1 MFRGSLRKDQRRCP
15 ENSSSFVVLVKENK
29 TKIRRYTMNLKDLSK
44 ACLFLVIFT
53 AVGFISMIATSKAA
67 EESKEKQESVK
78 QRASEHDHDAMM
90 EKLKEF
96 ATPNENHKVLGT
108 LVGNWDN
115 TVKSWMSPDAKPEE
129 SKGTSEID
137 WIMGGRFVEQEVKG
151 TFMGQPFEGI
161 GIIGYDNEKK
171 QYQSIWID
179 NMGTG
184 ITTGS
189 GNYDPS
195 TKTLTDQGTFSCPA
209 EGQKS
214 YRGVTKI
221 IDQDNFTY
229 EMFMA
234 GPDGKEFRAME
245 IVYTRKK

>member
-1 MFRGSLRKDQRRCP
+1 MNSKKVTEAFLFFVMFSVFGSLSIGVASHAGED
-15 ENSSSFVVLVKENK
+15 
-29 TKIRRYTMNLKDLSK
+29 
-44 ACLFLVIFT
+44 
-53 AVGFISMIATSKAA
+53 
-67 EESKEKQESVK
+67 SKEKQESVK
-78 QRASEHDHDAMM
+78 QKASEHDHDAMM

-96 ATPNENHKVLGT
+96 STPNENHKVLGT
-108 LVGNWDN
+108 LVGNWNN
-115 TVKSWMSPDAKPEE
+115 TVKSWMSPGANPEE
-129 SKGTSEID
+129 TKGTSEID
-137 WIMGGRFVEQEVKG
+137 WIMGGRFIEQAVKG

-161 GIIGYDNEKK
+161 GIMGYDNEKK
-171 QYQSIWID
+171 QYQSVWID

-189 GNYDPS
+189 GNYDPN

>member
-1 MFRGSLRKDQRRCP
+1 
-15 ENSSSFVVLVKENK
+15 
-29 TKIRRYTMNLKDLSK
+29 MNPKKLSR
-44 ACLFLVIFT
+44 AFLFFIIFT
-53 AVGFISMIATSKAA
+53 VFGLVAIVATSKAG
-67 EESKEKQESVK
+67 EESKEKQGSVK
-78 QRASEHDHDAMM
+78 QKASEQDHDAMM
-90 EKLKEF
+90 EKWKEF
-96 ATPNENHKVLGT
+96 STPNENHQVLGT
-108 LVGNWDN
+108 LVGNWN
-115 TVKSWMSPDAKPEE
+115 YTIKWWMSPDAKPEE
-129 SKGTSEID
+129 SKGASEIE
-137 WIMGGRFVEQEVKG
+137 WIMGGRFIEHTVEG
-151 TFMGQPFEGI
+151 TSMGQPFEGM

-184 ITTGS
+184 IMTGS
-189 GNYDPS
+189 GNYDPD

-221 IDQDNFTY
+221 IDKDNFTY
-229 EMFMA
+229 EWYMT

>member
-1 MFRGSLRKDQRRCP
+1 
-15 ENSSSFVVLVKENK
+15 
-29 TKIRRYTMNLKDLSK
+29 MNPKNLSK
-44 ACLFLVIFT
+44 AFLFLVIFT
-53 AVGFISMIATSKAA
+53 IFGLVAIVATSKAG
-67 EESKEKQESVK
+67 EESKEKQGSVK
-78 QRASEHDHDAMM
+78 QKASEQDHDAMM
-90 EKLKEF
+90 EKWKEF
-96 ATPNENHKVLGT
+96 STPNENHQVLGT
-108 LVGNWDN
+108 LVGNWN
-115 TVKSWMSPDAKPEE
+115 YTIKWWMSPDAKPEE
-129 SKGTSEID
+129 SKGASEIE
-137 WIMGGRFVEQEVKG
+137 WIMGGRFIEHTVEG
-151 TFMGQPFEGI
+151 TSMGQPFEGM

-184 ITTGS
+184 IMTGS
-189 GNYDPS
+189 GNYDPN

-221 IDQDNFTY
+221 IDKDNFTY
-229 EMFMA
+229 EWYMT